1 MSFDL
6 ATFSLIDMLQCGRG
20 IRQAAGGAKSIED
33 AAQSIVEY
41 LYAECENPATAAK
54 ACALVRFYKTY
65 QFRELE
71 PRLQAF
77 AKNQLRGVKASEQMK
92 CLTLLATIG
101 QEPKWRDRRQSEGHQ
116 AIPLP
121 SAQIVEGAPMIAALI
136 REMGLDIADVL
147 SPQKS
152 LLHDRAGSYY
162 NVFHVENAKGSPYIP
177 AQSGFVERYG
187 VRSVLGFGGLLGDGE
202 FFAVIMFSRGAI
214 TAESAA
220 RFRNI
225 ALDVKA
231 VIHPFSVAA
240 VPRGPDPRPLRASDH
255 VTG

>member
-6 ATFSLIDMLQCGRG
+6 ANFTLIDMLQCGRG
-20 IRQAAGGAKSIED
+20 IRQCAQGAKSVEE

-41 LYAECENPATAAK
+41 LYAECENPASAAK

-65 QFRELE
+65 QFRDLE
-71 PRLQAF
+71 PRLQSF
-77 AKNQLRGVKASEQMK
+77 AKGQLRGVKNSEQMK

-101 QEPKWRDRRQSEGHQ
+101 QEPQWRDRRQSLGHQ

-121 SAQIVEGAPMIAALI
+121 SAQIVEGAPMIAQLI
-136 REMGLDIADVL
+136 RQMGLDIADVL
-147 SPQKS
+147 EPQAS
-152 LLHDRAGSYY
+152 VLHERAGKTY

-177 AQSGFVERYG
+177 AQTEFVERYS
-187 VRSVLGFGGLLGDGE
+187 VRSVLGFGGLLADGE
-202 FFAVIMFSRGAI
+202 FFAVIMFSRGQI
-214 TAESAA
+214 TAESAT

-231 VIHPFSVAA
+231 VIHPFSV
-240 VPRGPDPRPLRASDH
+240 VPLRRELGGRSHPRP
-255 VTG
+255 

>member
-6 ATFSLIDMLQCGRG
+6 ANFSLIDMLQCGRG
-20 IRQAAGGAKSIED
+20 IRQAAQKAKSIEE

-54 ACALVRFYKTY
+54 SCALVRFYKTY
-65 QFRELE
+65 PFRDLE
-71 PRLQAF
+71 PRLQSF
-77 AKNQLRGVKASEQMK
+77 SRKQLRGVSVSEQMK

-101 QEPKWRDRRQSEGHQ
+101 QEARWRDRRQSEGHQ

-121 SAQIVEGAPMIAALI
+121 SAQIVEGAPMIAQLI
-136 REMGLDIADVL
+136 RQMGLDIADVVA
-147 SPQKS
+147 PQAS
-152 LLHDRAGSYY
+152 VLHERAGKTY
-162 NVFHVENAKGSPYIP
+162 NVFHVENARGSPYIP
-177 AQSGFVERYG
+177 AQADFVERYG

-202 FFAVIMFSRGAI
+202 FFAVIMFSRGPI
-214 TAESAA
+214 TTESAA

-231 VIHPFSVAA
+231 VIHPFSVGPL
-240 VPRGPDPRPLRASDH
+240 PRGLGGRATPRP
-255 VTG
+255 

>member
-6 ATFSLIDMLQCGRG
+6 SNFSLIDMLQCGRG
-20 IRQAAGGAKSIED
+20 IRQSADGAKSVEE
-33 AAQSIVEY
+33 AAQAIVEY

-65 QFRELE
+65 PFRDLE

-77 AKNQLRGVKASEQMK
+77 ANGQLGGVPIADQMK

-101 QEPKWRDRRQSEGHQ
+101 QEAKWRDRRQSEGHQ

-121 SAQIVEGAPMIAALI
+121 SAQIVEGAPMIAQLI
-136 REMGLDIADVL
+136 RQMGLDIADVVE
-147 SPQKS
+147 PQAS
-152 LLHDRAGSYY
+152 VLHERSGKTY

-177 AQSGFVERYG
+177 AQAEFVERYG

-202 FFAVIMFSRGAI
+202 FFAVIMFSRGPI
-214 TAESAA
+214 TPESAA

-231 VIHPFSVAA
+231 VIHPFSVGPVSRGLG
-240 VPRGPDPRPLRASDH
+240 VPTAPRA
-255 VTG
+255 

>member
-1 MSFDL
+1 VSFDL
-6 ATFSLIDMLQCGRG
+6 SSFSLVDMLQCGRG
-20 IRQAAGGAKSIED
+20 IRQAAAGAKSLED

-41 LYAECENPATAAK
+41 LYAECENPETAAK

-77 AKNQLRGVKASEQMK
+77 ARNQLRGTKAGDQMK

-136 REMGLDIADVL
+136 REMGLEIADVL
-147 SPQKS
+147 SPQTS
-152 LLHDRAGSYY
+152 VLHEREGRTY

-177 AQSGFVERYG
+177 AQAGFVERYG
-187 VRSVLGFGGLLGDGE
+187 VRSVLGFGGLLADGE

-214 TAESAA
+214 TPESAT

-231 VIHPFSVAA
+231 VIHPFSVSPIALRSIGRST
-240 VPRGPDPRPLRASDH
+240 PRA
-255 VTG
+255 